1 MTTERYD
8 ISPAGQVQLDAQR
21 KRAAYQNGAAA
32 KAAGRTLAESNP
44 HRSGLQGHADFVA
57 GWHGR

>member
-21 KRAAYQNGAAA
+21 KRLAYRNGVTAR
-32 KAAGRTLAESNP
+32 AAGRPLAESNP
-44 HRSGLQGHADFVA
+44 YRSGRQGHADFVA